1 MRVRL
6 MRLLKLKKVKLILI
20 SLILVC
26 LLHYLIPRQELF
38 YHELFRRLYYFPIFL
53 GGFWYGLRGGLG
65 VGLLVA
71 LLYLPQVFMALGQ
84 GQPMFYSRLMEMCLF
99 ALAGPVVGLLSDR
112 ERRQRLRN
120 QELETLAA
128 LGEAAASVAHEMK
141 NIVIPI
147 RGFLRR
153 IREADALDSKASEYL
168 DIAERESARLE
179 NMTKDMLAFARQAPL
194 QREEVEI
201 RSLLEELRA
210 SLQIHFKEKRVRLTF
225 ACEPQELSVSIDR
238 ERIRHA
244 LLNLLQN
251 ALHASTEGKEVR
263 LTAAMD
269 GDSVKIAVEDQGKGI
284 PREDM
289 DRIFLPFFS
298 TKPKGTGLGLA
309 ITHAIVR
316 EHGGGISVESVVE
329 KGTRILVE
337 LPITRIQPP
346 VHESAPVEGRP

>member
-1 MRVRL
+1 
-6 MRLLKLKKVKLILI
+6 
-20 SLILVC
+20 
-26 LLHYLIPRQELF
+26 
-38 YHELFRRLYYFPIFL
+38 
-53 GGFWYGLRGGLG
+53 
-65 VGLLVA
+65 
-71 LLYLPQVFMALGQ
+71 
-84 GQPMFYSRLMEMCLF
+84 
-99 ALAGPVVGLLSDR
+99 
-112 ERRQRLRN
+112 
-120 QELETLAA
+120 
-128 LGEAAASVAHEMK
+128 
-141 NIVIPI
+141 
-147 RGFLRR
+147 
-153 IREADALDSKASEYL
+153 
-168 DIAERESARLE
+168 
-179 NMTKDMLAFARQAPL
+179 
-194 QREEVEI
+194 
-201 RSLLEELRA
+201 
-210 SLQIHFKEKRVRLTF
+210 SLQIPFKEKRVRLTCL
-225 ACEPQELSVSIDR
+225 CEPEEISVPIDR

-346 VHESAPVEGRP
+346 VHESAPVERRP

>member
-1 MRVRL
+1 MW
-6 MRLLKLKKVKLILI
+6 MRLVRFLRPRKVRLILI
-20 SLILVC
+20 SLLLVC
-26 LLHYLIPRQELF
+26 LLHYLVPRQEHF
-38 YHELFRRLYYFPIFL
+38 YNELFRRLYYFPIFL

-65 VGLLVA
+65 MGLLVV
-71 LLYLPQVFMALGQ
+71 LLYLPQVFMAWGEGQ
-84 GQPMFYSRLMEMCLF
+84 AMFYSRLMEVCLF
-99 ALAGPVVGLLSDR
+99 TLAGPVVGLLSDR
-112 ERRQRLRN
+112 EKRQRIRN

-153 IREADALDSKASEYL
+153 IREAEALDGKASEYL

-194 QREEVEI
+194 QREEVHM
-201 RSLLEELRA
+201 RSFLEELRV
-210 SLQIHFKEKRVRLTF
+210 SLQIPFKEKRVRLIC
-225 ACEPQELSVSIDR
+225 ACEPREMSVPIDR

-244 LLNLLQN
+244 LVNLLQN

-284 PREDM
+284 PREDL

-309 ITHAIVR
+309 ITQAIVR
-316 EHGGGISVESVVE
+316 EHGGDISVESAVE
-329 KGTRILVE
+329 RGTRVLLD
-337 LPITRIQPP
+337 LPITRSQSP
-346 VHESAPVEGRP
+346 VNDSEHVGGKL